1 MKIESKS
8 NLVENLK
15 NQDYTINLGSSLRG
29 SRVEAEV
36 LFSDVSHLSV
46 SKTCGCT
53 MPRIELL
60 PEGGFKM
67 YIHYDSQ
74 KVGTIS
80 QKVYERVID
89 ENAKEHLI
97 TFNLKGQII

>member
-15 NQDYTINLGSSLRG
+15 NQDYTINLGSLLRG
-29 SRVEAEV
+29 SKAEAEI
-36 LFSDVSHLSV
+36 LFSNVSHLTV

-60 PEGGFKM
+60 PDGGFKM
-67 YIHYDSQ
+67 YINYDSQ